1 MKFNLA
7 QSALKIL
14 VVSMY
19 TLTALLFVPSP
30 QTDNISSHHKSKNI
44 DNIVHL
50 LCTDL
55 LDVDQALERFDFSGF
70 DEAID
75 LIDIHNHLHFGFK
88 SRIKTKPIIIDLEVK
103 SCIGEITKYYDS
115 FKPDLS
121 TPPPQV

>member
-7 QSALKIL
+7 QSTLKIL
-14 VVSMY
+14 VVGMY
-19 TLTALLFVPSP
+19 ALTALLFVPSP

-50 LCTDL
+50 LCADL

-70 DEAID
+70 DDAID
-75 LIDIHNHLHFGFK
+75 VIDIHNHLHLGTK
-88 SRIKTKPIIIDLEVK
+88 PRIKTKSVFVELEVK
-103 SCIGEITKYYDS
+103 RCIGEITKYYDS
-115 FKPDLS
+115 YKPDLS